1 MAELRWRKSTRS
13 SQTSCVEAA
22 VLPEVTLVRDSKA
35 PAAGHFAVSAVRW
48 RSFLSRVKAGRF
60 DR

>member
-1 MAELRWRKSTRS
+1 MTEPKWRIS
-13 SQTSCVEAA
+13 SYSQGHECVETA

-35 PAAGHFAVSAVRW
+35 PDAGHFAVSAVRW